1 MLPSAL
7 ITACSII
14 GQMRTK
20 NIKSSLSSPPVKK
33 RFNPFVAL
41 LLLLVVF
48 QNAVIYK
55 LMTGTSASGQFSKM
69 MESMID
75 LPRERDRS
83 VPNYNEASIDMT
95 LSSDVKSRD
104 VIIYLAQFSDV
115 HSSYG
120 AQSDATSRNIT
131 GLSKFKKSLSLREY
145 FGTVF
150 SCFES

>member
-1 MLPSAL
+1 
-7 ITACSII
+7 
-14 GQMRTK
+14 
-20 NIKSSLSSPPVKK
+20 
-33 RFNPFVAL
+33 
-41 LLLLVVF
+41 
-48 QNAVIYK
+48 
-55 LMTGTSASGQFSKM
+55 MTGTSASGQFSKM

-75 LPRERDRS
+75 LPREIDRS